1 MDQSSRVLCRV
12 SLGLAQAARWFAL
25 AWIAGGLVRPE
36 VVAQPQSPALVL
48 FGYLGF
54 TLGPI
59 AAAFLFLILD
69 KQAGPRLALLPGI
82 ISLLGAWWAHARQPV
97 EQQGLFLPSFALAW
111 LSITAWRLEADM
123 ALVPWRFFSRERA
136 LRLVPAITAAA
147 MAIHWR
153 WNCSDWHPSLLDS
166 ISFTLPWLALLPVAM
181 VHRESRPPAH
191 RLPAWP
197 DSWEAEGLSSGF
209 GAGSLALAMTVV
221 ALLARGVDP
230 LGGEWL
236 LAAGG
241 GALLGALV
249 NVFVSQPGRQTGL
262 FPIGMAFFAGGLLLF
277 WPCGAWCPFASGV
290 SAFGLSLAAS
300 AWICCGAPRMPYQ
313 PRPWFSFWTTPWMLG
328 FVTSHVALVLDMGR
342 FSWGWYAL
350 VCLGIA
356 VSLAW
361 ALKRAAI
368 ELILEI
374 FLMPTYRFRTAGPG
388 LDALPASGPVLL
400 VSNHTTYTDPF
411 WIGKVL
417 PRRFIPMM
425 TSVFY
430 DLPGIR
436 FLMKEVVGAIRVPAA
451 VARKTAPEL
460 DEASAVLEKGGTV
473 LIFPEGTL
481 RKVEEPSTKLFGR
494 GVAMLVQKHPDA
506 TVIPVWIE
514 GGWGAYF
521 SYAGGPPGKNK
532 KRDFN
537 RPIHLAFGQP
547 LTFSP
552 EEMADQRIL
561 RRRLRSEV
569 HACRALLGLEIPR
582 DKPGAPSTADDLE
595 PAAE

>member
-12 SLGLAQAARWFAL
+12 SLGVAQAARWFAL
-25 AWIAGGLVRPE
+25 AWTAGGLVRPE
-36 VVAQPQSPALVL
+36 VVAQPQSPVLVL

-59 AAAFLFLILD
+59 VAAFLFLILD

-82 ISLLGAWWAHARQPV
+82 ISLLGAWWAHDRQSMD
-97 EQQGLFLPSFALAW
+97 QQGLFLPAFALAW
-111 LSITAWRLEADM
+111 LSITAWRLEADL
-123 ALVPWRFFSRERA
+123 ALVPWRLLTRERG
-136 LRLVPAITAAA
+136 LRLVPAIAAGA
-147 MAIHWR
+147 MAIQWR
-153 WNCSDWHPSLLDS
+153 WNCSDWQPAILDTLAYS
-166 ISFTLPWLALLPVAM
+166 LPWLALLPVVM
-181 VHRESRPPAH
+181 LHRESRPTAN
-191 RLPAWP
+191 RLPPWP
-197 DSWEAEGLSSGF
+197 DTWESESFSSGF
-209 GAGSLALAMTVV
+209 GAASLALAMTVV

-230 LGGEWL
+230 LGGVWM
-236 LAAGG
+236 LAVGG
-241 GALLGALV
+241 GALLGALMNLV
-249 NVFVSQPGRQTGL
+249 GARPARQAGL
-262 FPIGMAFFAGGLLLF
+262 LPFGMALFACGLLLF

-300 AWICCGAPRMPYQ
+300 AWLCCGGPRMPYE
-313 PRPWFSFWTTPWMLG
+313 PRPWFSFWTMPWMLG
-328 FVTSHVALVLDMGR
+328 FVTIHVALVLDLGR

-350 VCLGIA
+350 LVLGIA
-356 VSLAW
+356 ASLAW
-361 ALKRAAI
+361 RLKRSTI
-368 ELILEI
+368 ELILEAC
-374 FLMPTYRFRTAGPG
+374 LVPAYRFRTAGPG
-388 LDALPASGPVLL
+388 MDSLPVAGPVLL

-436 FLMKEVVGAIRVPAA
+436 FLMKDVVGAIRVPAA

-460 DEASAVLEKGGTV
+460 DEASAILAKGGTV

-481 RKVEEPSTKLFGR
+481 RRVEEPSTKLFGR

-537 RPIHLAFGQP
+537 RPIQLAFGQP
-547 LTFSP
+547 LAFTA
-552 EEMADQRIL
+552 EELSDQRIL
-561 RRRLRSEV
+561 RRRLRSEM
-569 HACRALLGLEIPR
+569 HACRGLLGLEIPK
-582 DKPGAPSTADDLE
+582 DKPGATQDSEGDTAE
-595 PAAE
+595 